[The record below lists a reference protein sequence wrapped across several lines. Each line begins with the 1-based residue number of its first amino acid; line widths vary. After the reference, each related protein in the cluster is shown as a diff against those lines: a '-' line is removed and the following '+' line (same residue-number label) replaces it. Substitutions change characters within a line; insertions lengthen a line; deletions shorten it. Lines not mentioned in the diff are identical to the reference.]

1 MFKKEFKSIALAL
14 VLGVLMVL
22 ILGACSNINEDGIS
36 SNLPDVDLTQTTHLL
51 FVQSEKLN

>member
-14 VLGVLMVL
+14 VLAVLMVL

-36 SNLPDVDLTQTTHLL
+36 SNLPDADLTQTTHLL